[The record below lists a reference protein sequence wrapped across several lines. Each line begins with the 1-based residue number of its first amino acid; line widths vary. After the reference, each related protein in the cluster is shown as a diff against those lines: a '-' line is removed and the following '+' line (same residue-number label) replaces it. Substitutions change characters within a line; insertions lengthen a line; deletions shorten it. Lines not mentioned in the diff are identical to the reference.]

1 MKNIFLI
8 LIGIVIS
15 SSAFGQR
22 KFKEHHRL
30 AAEQQA
36 NEQAA
41 QMAGATQAGNTTTS
55 TSHQSLEQSSKDTMQ
70 NSQKGQT
77 VTTIMKIGFYG
88 KGAMYAGQC
97 GTANKAACVKAA
109 VLFTMGSQA
118 GRSANSFQAPIDGAW
133 SNACTYSTL
142 GCGSAPYN
150 PYTAALTPGVINQG
164 EADKN
169 AKQISATLEKGG
181 YAVDANSGKIKT
193 PTGEINAN
201 DPGSLE
207 GALGS
212 DGLGSLMGEVRNIEK
227 DAKAKVDQVK
237 QGAVTAALG
246 FDGGG
251 GGIGVVSEGGY
262 NVDASG
268 GSVSSQIE
276 RIRNPAQAKGLTKN
290 FNGDPIGVASDSIF
304 EMMSRRYQLKSN
316 QKTFFG
322 AEVQ

>member
-8 LIGIVIS
+8 LFGIVIS
-15 SSAFGQR
+15 SSALAR
-22 KFKEHHRL
+22 FKERHRV
-30 AAEQQA
+30 AAEQQGMQ
-36 NEQAA
+36 QAT
-41 QMAGATQAGNTTTS
+41 QMANTAQAGNTTTS

-77 VTTIMKIGFYG
+77 VTTIMQIGFYA
-88 KGAMYAGQC
+88 KGASYASMC
-97 GTANKAACVKAA
+97 SPKTPSNCVKAA
-109 VLFTMGSQA
+109 VMFAMGSQA
-118 GRSANSFQAPIDGAW
+118 GRSASSFQAPIDGAW

-164 EADKN
+164 EADAN
-169 AKQISATLEKGG
+169 AKEISATLEKGG

-193 PTGEINAN
+193 PTGELNAN

-212 DGLGSLMGEVRNIEK
+212 DGLGSLMGEVRNLEK

-262 NVDASG
+262 DVDANG
-268 GSVSSQIE
+268 GASVASRIE

-304 EMMSRRYQLKSN
+304 EMMSRRYQLKST